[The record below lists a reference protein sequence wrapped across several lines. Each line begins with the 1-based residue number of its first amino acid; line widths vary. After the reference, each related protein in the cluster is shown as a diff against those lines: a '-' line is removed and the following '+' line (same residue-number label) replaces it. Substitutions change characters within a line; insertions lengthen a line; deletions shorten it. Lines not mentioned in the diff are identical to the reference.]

1 MNPAPPA
8 PSGKAGRPYQSP
20 RRAQAAAE
28 TRATI
33 LATAMRLFLEH
44 GYGGVTVSDIA
55 REASIAVPTVYA
67 STGGKSAILATL
79 IDTAQRDPIV
89 EATLSAVRDR
99 RTPHDVIRVL
109 AHGVRV
115 DNECYHDM
123 VQVMVAAATLDETAT
138 ATLVESDRR
147 YRQHL
152 AQAAHRLQD
161 LHALRPG
168 MTLDRATDILWFYL
182 GHQAWHLLV
191 ADRQWS
197 WDDAEAWLGEQASTA
212 LLDPGLEQRAPTRA
226 RRRRARPR
234 EG

>member
-1 MNPAPPA
+1 MSTEPAA

-79 IDTAQRDPIV
+79 IDQAQRDPV
-89 EATLSAVRDR
+89 VHETLSAVRDCT
-99 RTPHDVIRVL
+99 TPQDAVRVT

-115 DNECYHDM
+115 DNERYHD
-123 VQVMVAAATLDETAT
+123 VIQVMVAAATLDETAT

-147 YRQHL
+147 YRRAL
-152 AQAAHRLQD
+152 AQTAHRLQE
-161 LHALRPG
+161 LHDLRPG
-168 MTLDRATDILWFYL
+168 MTLDQATDILWFYF

-191 ADRQWS
+191 SDRQWS
-197 WDDAEAWLGEQASTA
+197 WDDAERWLGEQALTA
-212 LLDPGLEQRAPTRA
+212 LVP
-226 RRRRARPR
+226 
-234 EG
+234 